1 MSSYRGIVGHGN
13 GTGKKLGFPTI
24 NIPLENEALSGIY
37 AAIVT
42 IKESEYHA
50 AAYADTT
57 GKLLEA
63 HILDFEDDLYGLP
76 VMIELK
82 QKIREGA
89 HFSDDEELKRAIAG
103 DIEAVRAY
111 FA

>member
-1 MSSYRGIVGHGN
+1 MESYTGIVTKGEGK
-13 GTGKKLGFPTI
+13 GKKLGFPTI
-24 NIPLENEALSGIY
+24 NIPLEDDSLSGIY
-37 AAIVT
+37 AATVT
-42 IKESEYHA
+42 IKGSEYHA
-50 AAYADTT
+50 AAYADTSR
-57 GKLLEA
+57 KLLEA

-89 HFSDDEELKRAIAG
+89 HFSDDEELKRVIAG

-111 FA
+111 FI